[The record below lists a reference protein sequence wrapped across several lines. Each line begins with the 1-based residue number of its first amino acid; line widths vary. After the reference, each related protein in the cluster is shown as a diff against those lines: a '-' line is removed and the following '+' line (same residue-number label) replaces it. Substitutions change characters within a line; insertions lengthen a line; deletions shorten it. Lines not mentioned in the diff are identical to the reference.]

1 MTAVTAM
8 SRDQLRAVIFD
19 ALTQVAPEADP
30 SILTPDEDMRTAL
43 DIDSFDFL
51 NVLIAINEQTGVD
64 IPEADYGLVNTLAG
78 LIAYLEA
85 QG

>member
-1 MTAVTAM
+1 
-8 SRDQLRAVIFD
+8 
-19 ALTQVAPEADP
+19 
-30 SILTPDEDMRTAL
+30 MRTAL

-85 QG
+85 KA